1 MESMGIEASF
11 LKSKAYCLTEG
22 ANWPR
27 TATKANESNK
37 YLKCFNWKSFFFMN
51 KPSQK
56 SAPYITALHS
66 AICIQ
71 CSKGLSRRLLFIKAV
86 TRPAL
91 ARPSQIATYS
101 GLLSNNRATVSP
113 GWKPASSKTLAILLL
128 KSSIYRATENE
139 INQVLVKHEFVL
151 TSLNVHSLPSKTK
164 ATLLGCALT

>member
-1 MESMGIEASF
+1 
-11 LKSKAYCLTEG
+11 
-22 ANWPR
+22 
-27 TATKANESNK
+27 
-37 YLKCFNWKSFFFMN
+37 MN

-71 CSKGLSRRLLFIKAV
+71 CDRGLSRRLLFIKAV

-91 ARPSQIATYS
+91 ARPIQMATYS

-113 GWKPASSKTLAILLL
+113 GRKPASSKTWATLLL

-139 INQVLVKHEFVL
+139 I
-151 TSLNVHSLPSKTK
+151 SGISKTWVRSHLFK
-164 ATLLGCALT
+164 CPLSSFKNESYFIGVSFNIRFKDCWDSPIFLLETSHSQQNLKVSWQATETNR